1 MEKDAMRKKKKVVI
15 VGAGPG
21 GLAAGMLLAHRG
33 MDVEIF
39 EKEAIPGGRNGSLKL
54 GKYTFDIGPTFF
66 MMDFVLRDIFKKTG
80 RNLDDY
86 AKLSRLSPMYRLH
99 FNDKT
104 IDIHDEEKLMRKEL
118 ARVFPGEESGLKLFE
133 KLEKKRF
140 EKLYPI
146 LSRHNNTIWDA
157 FKPNFLSAL
166 PSFAIGRSIF
176 TVLGRY
182 FKQGNARLCFTFQAK
197 YLGMSPWECPGAFA
211 MVPFVEHQYGI
222 YHVQGG
228 LNALA
233 GAMAKVV
240 GEEGGSVRYGKTVRE
255 IIVEKG
261 AAKGIVLENGEK
273 VLADKVIVNA
283 DFAYAMNNLVKEG
296 TLKKYSRKR
305 LAKKQYSCS
314 IFMLY
319 LGVKKKYD
327 LPHHSIVFAH
337 DYKKNVGDIFDGRL
351 TKRDFSFYVQN
362 AGYSDPTLAP
372 RGKSTLYVL
381 VPVPN
386 NKSDIDWKKNAPII
400 RERVLEL
407 MEERLGLGDIRE
419 HIEVEKIITPERW
432 EYDFNVQYGAVFN
445 LGHQLRQMLW
455 FRPHNR
461 FEEIEN
467 VFLVGGGT
475 HPGSGLPTIYE
486 SGRIAADLIF
496 EEGSKE

>member
-1 MEKDAMRKKKKVVI
+1 MKKKKKVVI

-21 GLAAGMLLAHRG
+21 GLAAGMLLAHEG

-39 EKEAIPGGRNGSLKL
+39 EKETIPGGRNGCLKL
-54 GKYTFDIGPTFF
+54 KGYTFDIGPTFF
-66 MMDFVLRDIFKKTG
+66 MMDFVLRDIFQKTG

-86 AKLSRLSPMYRLH
+86 AKLFRLSPMYRLH
-99 FNDKT
+99 FDDQT
-104 IDIHDEEKLMRKEL
+104 IDIHDEEKLMRKEI
-118 ARVFPGEESGLKLFE
+118 ARVFPGEEKGLMQFNAS
-133 KLEKKRF
+133 EKKRF

-146 LSRHNNTIWDA
+146 LAHHNNSLFDA
-157 FKPNFLSAL
+157 LRPDFIKSL
-166 PSFAIGRSIF
+166 PAFAIGRSLF
-176 TVLGRY
+176 GVLGKY
-182 FKQGNARLCFTFQAK
+182 FKREKAKLCFTFQAK

-222 YHVQGG
+222 FHIQGG
-228 LNALA
+228 LNVLS
-233 GAMAKVV
+233 GAMAKVIF
-240 GEEGGSVRYGKTVRE
+240 EEGGKIHYGKKVRE
-255 IIVEKG
+255 IITENGV
-261 AAKGIVLENGEK
+261 AKGVCLEGGK
-273 VLADKVIVNA
+273 RILADKVIVNA
-283 DFAYAMNNLVKEG
+283 DFAYAMNNLLKEG
-296 TLKKYSRKR
+296 ILKKYSRKR

-327 LPHHSIVFAH
+327 LPHHSIVFAR
-337 DYKKNVGDIFDGRL
+337 DYKKNVGDIFGGRL
-351 TKRDFSFYVQN
+351 SEKDFSFYVQN
-362 AGYSDPTLAP
+362 ATHTDPTLAP

-467 VFLVGGGT
+467 IFLVGGGT

-486 SGRIAADLIF
+486 SGKIAAKLIL
-496 EEGSKE
+496 EEAATE